1 MPNAPTPDPAAI
13 AAGLADL
20 QDVLA
25 SQRLEGLEPSPTV
38 IAQLECVIHGELTI
52 EAVIA
57 DIHARIARGQL

>member
-1 MPNAPTPDPAAI
+1 MPSALTPDPVAV

-25 SQRLEGLEPSPTV
+25 SQHLEGLEPSPIV
-38 IAQLECVIHGELTI
+38 IAQLERVIRGELTI

-57 DIHARIARGQL
+57 DLHARIARGER